1 MSALLPLLKE
11 SICIRPV
18 PGWLQLPRAA
28 WIELQPGA
36 WGTLWPWWP
45 LCPQQASHQL
55 PDQPGPWH
63 IPHFQRG
70 LFNGSPRNNN
80 SLCHQE
86 RRKGVKCLDGIR
98 GKPRRDDLGAVIIHL
113 IGAWGKLLD
122 REMELKRLER
132 APGRLCGR
140 AGFISNI

>member
-11 SICIRPV
+11 SICIP
-18 PGWLQLPRAA
+18 PCAGLAAAAQGLTDRA
-28 WIELQPGA
+28 PA
-36 WGTLWPWWP
+36 WGLGHSVA
-45 LCPQQASHQL
+45 LVASL
-55 PDQPGPWH
+55 SPAGEPPASRPPGPWH
-63 IPHFQRG
+63 IPLFQRG